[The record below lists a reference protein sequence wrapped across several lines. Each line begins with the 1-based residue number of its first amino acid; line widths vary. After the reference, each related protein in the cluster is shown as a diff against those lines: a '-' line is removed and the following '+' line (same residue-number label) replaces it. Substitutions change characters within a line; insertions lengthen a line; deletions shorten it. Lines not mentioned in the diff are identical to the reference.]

1 VIRSIRA
8 ELLKVRTTR
17 LWFGLALGGFGLTA
31 VGTIAVLAVMNS
43 TEGQL
48 AGLRPVRSAEDL
60 RQLLFAASGSMA
72 FILVLAATM
81 ATSEFRY
88 GTAVGTYL
96 ATPSRTRVI
105 TAKALA
111 AAPVGFVFGL
121 GAAVVSLV
129 LGAGWLAVKGDS
141 VPFGSPVWIALVQ
154 LGVQGAYGAVLAL
167 GFGALVRS
175 QLVAILSLLGW
186 LFVFEPLV
194 TGLLP
199 KVARWAP
206 FAGPGELFGRT
217 ADPNVVLFGRPGAAA
232 LAAAYIALLWGAAV
246 WAERRRDV

>member
-1 VIRSIRA
+1 MRLIRA

-17 LWFGLALGGFGLTA
+17 LWFGLALGALGLTA
-31 VGTIAVLAVMNS
+31 VGTIALLAVMNT
-43 TEGQL
+43 TEGRL
-48 AGLRPVRSAEDL
+48 AGLEPITTGEDL

-96 ATPSRTRVI
+96 ATPSRARVI
-105 TAKALA
+105 AAKSLA
-111 AAPVGFVFGL
+111 AAPVGFLFGF
-121 GAAVVSLV
+121 GAAVLSLV
-129 LGAGWLAVKGDS
+129 LAVGWLAVKGDAT
-141 VPFGSPVWIALVQ
+141 PFGSLVVIAVVQ

-175 QLVAILSLLGW
+175 QLVAILGLLGW

-199 KVARWAP
+199 KVAKWAP
-206 FAGPGELFGRT
+206 FTGPGELFGRT
-217 ADPNVVLFGRPGAAA
+217 ADPNVVLFGRPGAAV
-232 LAAAYIALLWGAAV
+232 LAAAYIALFWAAAV